1 MSFEGDRILPLD
13 AVEALMGLGLTSCQ
27 AKVYLTLCRFG
38 VADAKT
44 VSHYAGVPRQDFYR
58 IVSALEELGLVEK
71 IISRPF
77 TFKAI
82 PIDRGTS
89 LLLERRKL
97 ETERLEKKINDI
109 LENFETNN
117 NRDLQLGE
125 PMFVLISGK
134 GSVVERSRKSI
145 EKAKSSIDAA
155 SSWKRF
161 SQILDFEDILEKAW
175 SRGVKCRFVTEKPT
189 KNIASES
196 ILDFCDK
203 STFCEVKFVPSPP
216 KTMLNIY
223 DRKEVLLII
232 DPEAELSE
240 SPALWSNNSSLLA
253 AMQECFEILWITA
266 LKEPEYSINGEQI

>member
-1 MSFEGDRILPLD
+1 
-13 AVEALMGLGLTSCQ
+13 MGLGLTSCQ
-27 AKVYLTLCRFG
+27 AKVYLTLCHFG

-58 IVSALEELGLVEK
+58 IVSALEELGLVEQ

-109 LENFETNN
+109 LENFEINN
-117 NRDLQLGE
+117 NRVLHLGE

-134 GSVVERSRKSI
+134 GSVVERSRKFI
-145 EKAKSSIDAA
+145 EKAKSSIDAV

-161 SQILDFEDILEKAW
+161 SQFFDFEDGMENAW

-189 KNIASES
+189 KNKASGF
-196 ILDFCDK
+196 IRDFCDK
-203 STFCEVKFVPSPP
+203 NTFCEVRFVPSLP

-223 DRKEVLLII
+223 DRKELLLII

-240 SPALWSNNSSLLA
+240 SHALWSNNYSLLA
-253 AMQECFEILWITA
+253 AMQDYFENLWITA
-266 LKEPEYSINGEQI
+266 LKEPEYSINCKQN

>member
-1 MSFEGDRILPLD
+1 MLLLE

-27 AKVYLTLCRFG
+27 AKVYLALCHFG

-44 VSHYAGVPRQDFYR
+44 VSHCADISRQDFYR
-58 IVSALEELGLVEK
+58 IVSALQELGLVEK

-77 TFKAI
+77 TFSAI
-82 PIDRGTS
+82 SIDRGAS

-97 ETERLEKKINDI
+97 ETERLEIKINEI

-117 NRDLQLGE
+117 NRNLQLGD

-134 GSVVERSRKSI
+134 NSVVDRLRKSI

-161 SQILDFEDILEKAW
+161 SQILSFEDVLEKAW
-175 SRGVKCRFVTEKPT
+175 SRGVKFRFVTEKPT
-189 KNIASES
+189 KNRASEL

-203 STFCEVKFVPSPP
+203 SNFCEVRFVPSPP
-216 KTMLNIY
+216 KTILSIY

-232 DPEAELSE
+232 DRKRNCPSR
-240 SPALWSNNSSLLA
+240 LLYG
-253 AMQECFEILWITA
+253 QTIQV
-266 LKEPEYSINGEQI
+266 S

>member
-1 MSFEGDRILPLD
+1 
-13 AVEALMGLGLTSCQ
+13 MGLGLTSCQ

-77 TFKAI
+77 TFEAI

-97 ETERLEKKINDI
+97 ETERLEKKIKDI

-117 NRDLQLGE
+117 KRNLQLGE
-125 PMFVLISGK
+125 PMFILISEK
-134 GSVVERSRKSI
+134 NSVVERSRKSI
-145 EKAKSSIDAA
+145 ENAKSSIDAA

-161 SQILDFEDILEKAW
+161 SQIFDFEDGMEKAW

-189 KNIASES
+189 KNKALGFIRD
-196 ILDFCDK
+196 LCDK
-203 STFCEVKFVPSPP
+203 NTFCEVRFVPSFP
-216 KTMLNIY
+216 KTILSIY
-223 DRKEVLLII
+223 DRKELLLII

-240 SPALWSNNSSLLA
+240 SHALWSNNSSLLT
-253 AMQECFEILWITA
+253 AMQDYFEILWITA
-266 LKEPEYSINGEQI
+266 LKEPEYSINIEQN